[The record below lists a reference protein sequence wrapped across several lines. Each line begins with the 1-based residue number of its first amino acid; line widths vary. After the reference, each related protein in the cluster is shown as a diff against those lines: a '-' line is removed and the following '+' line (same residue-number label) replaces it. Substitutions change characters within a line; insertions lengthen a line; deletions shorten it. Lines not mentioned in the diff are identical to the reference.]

1 METMYDYI
9 TPGILG
15 VISTDAFDSG
25 MRDFMQDCGIYS
37 ITSNEVN
44 ASRYD
49 VFVDG
54 VTEGLS
60 HECPIALLF
69 WDPDNGGMDDPDF
82 AFHWVTMTKY
92 YKDNN
97 TQIEYFACSSWGE
110 RYSLPLYDYWWSY
123 WIEGGIYYW

>member
-1 METMYDYI
+1 M
-9 TPGILG
+9 
-15 VISTDAFDSG
+15 
-25 MRDFMQDCGIYS
+25 
-37 ITSNEVN
+37 
-44 ASRYD
+44 
-49 VFVDG
+49 FVDG
-54 VTEGLS
+54 VIEGLS

-82 AFHWVTMTKY
+82 AFHWITMTKY